1 MSPIKCTHTVYQSGG
16 AKRQAELAARP
27 VGVLLGDPVCCTHGC
42 AMTVLTAGFIA
53 GVTSYIDIGSIGFLP
68 ASTAKRAPAGRQAV
82 RMRAVGTWLVNSEA
96 RGEAQ

>member
-1 MSPIKCTHTVYQSGG
+1 MHSMTPYPLDTVGGDYTARWHGDLQPHFDSRDALHNASYSGV
-16 AKRQAELAARP
+16 AVLAP
-27 VGVLLGDPVCCTHGC
+27 LV
-42 AMTVLTAGFIA
+42 
-53 GVTSYIDIGSIGFLP
+53 LP